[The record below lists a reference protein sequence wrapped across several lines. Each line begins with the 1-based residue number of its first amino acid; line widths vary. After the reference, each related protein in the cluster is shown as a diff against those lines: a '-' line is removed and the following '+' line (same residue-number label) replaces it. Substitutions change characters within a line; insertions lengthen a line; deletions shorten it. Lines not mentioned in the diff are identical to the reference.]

1 MAKGSSHWNNTQRR
15 KGKEV
20 VEHYR
25 DTQIQ
30 ETQNDIREAL
40 NIWRSI
46 LGSNGGVGR
55 NLNVTL
61 NGKT

>member
-1 MAKGSSHWNNTQRR
+1 MAEGSSHWNNTQGR

-46 LGSNGGVGR
+46 LGSNGGVGM